1 MKILFCTDGSKIS
14 FNSLENFSKWHKSA
28 TVDIICVIDW
38 SFLPD
43 EVYIEESGFANSC
56 ANIACSILEN
66 TKQKVIDLGM
76 NLNNTYRVCGSAVD
90 SIEEQL
96 EKEKYDLVLLG
107 SHGKKGIQK
116 WLGSVSREITTNSNI
131 SAYISK
137 NPNNAKKILFT
148 TDGSTQAIHAI
159 KKISQNFNFENKEIY
174 LCTVNEDPNLLFL
187 EGNLDSSWIVE
198 IQKKQKLFTLKILQ
212 ESEYLIEECGLKIEN
227 KTILS
232 GIPAQAII
240 DFASKENIDLIVLGG
255 RLKQKHTF
263 LSGST
268 KERIL
273 DAVKSDVMII
283 KSLAENTD

>member
-66 TKQKVIDLGM
+66 AKQKVIDLGM

-96 EKEKYDLVLLG
+96 QKEKYDLVLLG

-131 SAYISK
+131 SAYISSLWY
-137 NPNNAKKILFT
+137 AKDTDSAGILARERKVSITRSGFKL
-148 TDGSTQAIHAI
+148 SVLPAASC
-159 KKISQNFNFENKEIY
+159 SQMFSPRNSH
-174 LCTVNEDPNLLFL
+174 P
-187 EGNLDSSWIVE
+187 
-198 IQKKQKLFTLKILQ
+198 
-212 ESEYLIEECGLKIEN
+212 
-227 KTILS
+227 
-232 GIPAQAII
+232 
-240 DFASKENIDLIVLGG
+240 
-255 RLKQKHTF
+255 
-263 LSGST
+263 
-268 KERIL
+268 
-273 DAVKSDVMII
+273 
-283 KSLAENTD
+283 